1 MFGFRITRQGEER
14 QVRAI
19 IQNLADIPGGVTVAI
34 ADLIPGVP
42 LLDGTPI
49 GKGSDGLYHV
59 IKTAK
64 VTENAG
70 SSATSYK
77 IAKGHHFK
85 VGDVIAA
92 GVGSAGYAITA
103 INTSNAAYD
112 TVTVGTTLGAATAG
126 ATLVLGAAA
135 GASAALKY
143 TPEAVVGEP
152 KDVIPGDNLWVPA
165 VVIGTVKGSVCPPY
179 SSATLGALKG
189 IVVL

>member
-1 MFGFRITRQGEER
+1 MYGFHIKRQGENR
-14 QVRAI
+14 QVPAI
-19 IQNLADIPGGVTVAI
+19 IQNLADIPGGATIAI

-42 LLDGTPI
+42 LHEGSCI
-49 GKGSDGLYHV
+49 GKGSDGLFHL

-70 SSATSYK
+70 STATSYK

-85 VGDVIAA
+85 VGDILAA

-103 INTSNAAYD
+103 IDQSNSNYD
-112 TVTVGTTLGAATAG
+112 TVTVDTTLGAATAG
-126 ATLVLGAAA
+126 AVLVQGAAA

-143 TPEAVVGEP
+143 APLAITGEP

-165 VVIGTVKGSVCPPY
+165 VVIGTVKGSVIPPY
-179 SSATLGALKG
+179 SSATVGALKG